1 MLPLVALVGRPNV
14 GKSTLFN
21 ALTRTR
27 DALVHD
33 EPGVTRDR
41 NYGVCRL
48 DESRPFVLVDTGGIA
63 GENTHLESVGLAGP
77 TARQARSAA
86 EEADLVLFVVDGR
99 EGASALDDEIL
110 RWLRKSSRPIF
121 LVVNKTDGIDAR
133 AAMAEFSRYGF
144 DRMFAVSSAHR
155 HGIDDLLA
163 GILGNLPEDGDAAL
177 LDDDPDRM
185 RVAFVGRPNV
195 GKSTLVNRILGEERM
210 IASEVP
216 GTTRDSIAVDLDRDG
231 RKYRLI
237 DTAGIRRKGKVD
249 EAVEKFSIVKTLQAI
264 EHCQVAVILL
274 DASEGVTDQD
284 ASVLGAVLDAGRA
297 LVVAVNKWDG
307 LDTYQREQVEALLSR
322 KLVFVPWAEAVRIS
336 AKHGS
341 GLRELFRAVHRA
353 HASATREFG
362 TSEVTKALEIA
373 YEANPPPVVRG
384 HVAKLRFAHPGGDNP
399 PTFIVHGTRLRTLSE
414 SYRRYLENFFRKRFK
429 LVGTPVR
436 FVFKESVNPYK
447 DRKNVLTE
455 RQVARKR
462 RLIRHVKRRK

>member
-21 ALTRTR
+21 ALTRSR

-33 EPGVTRDR
+33 QPGVTRDR

-48 DESRPFVLVDTGGIA
+48 EPGRPFVLVDTGGIA
-63 GENTHLESVGLAGP
+63 GENSHLEGSGLAGA
-77 TARQARSAA
+77 TARQARAA
-86 EEADLVLFVVDGR
+86 AAEADLILFVVDGR

-110 RWLRKSSRPIF
+110 AWLRKVDTPTL
-121 LVVNKTDGIDAR
+121 LVVNKTDGLDAR
-133 AAMAEFSRYGF
+133 AALAEFARYGF
-144 DRMFAVSSAHR
+144 GDALPVSSAHR
-155 HGIDDLLA
+155 QGLEELLA
-163 GILGNLPEDGDAAL
+163 RMLALLPRDGDAAV
-177 LDDDPDRM
+177 LDDDPQRI
-185 RVAFVGRPNV
+185 RLAFVGRPNV

-216 GTTRDSIAVDLDRDG
+216 GTTRDSIAVDMERDG
-231 RKYRLI
+231 RRYRLV
-237 DTAGIRRKGKVD
+237 DTAGIRRRSKVE

-264 EHCQVAVILL
+264 EHCQVAVILI
-274 DASEGVTDQD
+274 DAAEGVTDQD

-307 LDTYQREQVEALLSR
+307 LTDYQRRQTEALLAR
-322 KLVFVPWAEAVRIS
+322 KLAFVDWAEAVRIS
-336 AKHGS
+336 ALHGS

-362 TSEVTKALEIA
+362 TSEVARALEAA
-373 YEANPPPVVRG
+373 YAANPPPAVRG
-384 HVAKLRFAHPGGDNP
+384 HVAKLRFAHPGGSNP
-399 PTFIVHGTRLRTLSE
+399 PTFVVHGTRLRTLTE
-414 SYRRYLENFFRKRFK
+414 PYKRYLENFFRKRFK

-436 FVFKESVNPYK
+436 FVFKEGENPYK
-447 DRKNVLTE
+447 DRVNVLTE

-462 RLIRHVKRRK
+462 RLLRHVKRR

>member
-48 DESRPFVLVDTGGIA
+48 DQERPFVLVDTGGIA
-63 GENTHLESVGLAGP
+63 GDEEGLAGA
-77 TARQARSAA
+77 TAKQSRTAA

-99 EGASALDDEIL
+99 EGPSALDDDIL
-110 RWLRKSSRPIF
+110 RWLRKASRPTF
-121 LVVNKTDGIDAR
+121 LVVNKTDGIDVR
-133 AAMAEFSRYGF
+133 ASLAEFSRYGF
-144 DRMFAVSSAHR
+144 TDVFAVSSAHR
-155 HGIDDLLA
+155 QGVDELLEA
-163 GILGNLPEDGDAAL
+163 VLEKLPEDGDAET
-177 LDDDPDRM
+177 LDDDPERI
-185 RVAFVGRPNV
+185 RIAFVGRPNV

-210 IASEVP
+210 IASDVP
-216 GTTRDSIAVDLDRDG
+216 GTTRDAIAADLERDG

-237 DTAGIRRKGKVD
+237 DTAGLRRKGRVE

-264 EHCQVAVILL
+264 EQCQVAVIML
-274 DASEGVTDQD
+274 DANEGVTDQD

-307 LDTYQREQVEALLSR
+307 LSDYQRGQVEALLSR
-322 KLVFVPWAEAVRIS
+322 KLSFVQWAEAVRIS

-341 GLRELFRAVHRA
+341 GLRELFKAIHRA
-353 HASATREFG
+353 HTSATKQFS
-362 TSEVTKALEIA
+362 TAEVTKALEIA
-373 YEANPPPVVRG
+373 YETSPPPVVRG
-384 HVAKLRFAHPGGDNP
+384 HVAKLRFAHPGGENP

-436 FVFKESVNPYK
+436 FVFKEGDNPYK
-447 DRKNVLTE
+447 DKKNVLTD

-462 RLIRHVKRRK
+462 RMIRHVKRKG